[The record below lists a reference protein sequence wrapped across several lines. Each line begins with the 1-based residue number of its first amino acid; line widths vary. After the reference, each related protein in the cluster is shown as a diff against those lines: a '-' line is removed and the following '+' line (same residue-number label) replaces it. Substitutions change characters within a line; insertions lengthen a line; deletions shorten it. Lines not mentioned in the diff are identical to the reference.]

1 MSLCLCRFNK
11 KAQHILIIIKIC
23 VPFLVSLNSAKPS
36 YMCIKSGIVCCLFW
50 LILDNAQAQSA
61 SSVYEKPLHTV
72 LKEIQRYFGVVLD
85 YDTGKALHKMV
96 SYADWRYKTDIQSTL
111 TSVLGPLDMV
121 WEATGKDSFYIM
133 SFEYYKRD
141 TLEGKK
147 HLAQL
152 LMQYPSQAQ
161 WEQRKAAIKAC
172 FFSTL
177 GINPSV
183 KRNPLR
189 AIFRAKRIMKGY
201 TVENVAFESI
211 PGYFVCG
218 SLYRPIGKGKH
229 PAILCPHGH
238 FYNNENQML
247 EDERGRYRP
256 DMQYRCAAL
265 AKMGAI
271 VFDYDMYG
279 YGESANQTG
288 GFAAHETGFALSIQT
303 WNSIRALD
311 FMESLPDTD
320 TSRLGV
326 TGASGGG
333 TQSFILTALDNRIAA
348 SCPVVMVSASFYGG
362 CNCESGLPIHS
373 CMHTNNAEIAAMAA
387 PRPQLVVSDGND
399 WTKTVPTIEYPYLQK
414 VYALYIKTFNI
425 TNAHLPNDHHD
436 YGYSKRVPMYRFFA
450 DKFRLNI
457 GNITNATGVVDE
469 SGITIEKAAEQYVFD
484 ITHPMPPHALK
495 THAAIVEAFK
505 LAQSGNGL

>member
-1 MSLCLCRFNK
+1 MR
-11 KAQHILIIIKIC
+11 
-23 VPFLVSLNSAKPS
+23 
-36 YMCIKSGIVCCLFW
+36 IKSGILCCLLW
-50 LILDNAQAQSA
+50 LSLDNAQAQSA
-61 SSVYEKPLHTV
+61 AAVYEKSLHTV
-72 LKEIQRYFGVVLD
+72 LKEIQRYYSVVLD
-85 YDTGKALHKMV
+85 YDTGKALKKMV

-111 TSVLGPLDMV
+111 SSVLGPLDMV
-121 WEATGKDSFYIM
+121 WEATGKDSFYIR

-141 TLEGKK
+141 TLEGKR

-152 LMQYPSQAQ
+152 LLQYPGLPQ

-172 FFSTL
+172 FLSTL
-177 GINPSV
+177 GINPSI
-183 KRNPLR
+183 KRSPLQ
-189 AIFRAKRIMKGY
+189 AIFRSKRMMKGY

-238 FYNNENQML
+238 FYNNDNHML

-279 YGESANQTG
+279 YGESTNQTG
-288 GFAAHETGFALSIQT
+288 GFAFHETGFALAIQT

-311 FMESLPDTD
+311 FLESLPDTD

-373 CMHTNNAEIAAMAA
+373 CLHTNNAEIAAMAA

-399 WTKTVPTIEYPYLQK
+399 WTRTVPTIEYPYLQK
-414 VYALYIKTFNI
+414 VYNLYDKATNI
-425 TNAHLPNDHHD
+425 SNTHLPNDHHD
-436 YGYSKRVPMYRFFA
+436 YGYSKRVPMYYFFA
-450 DKFRLNI
+450 SVFKLDIAKISNPAAVI
-457 GNITNATGVVDE
+457 DE
-469 SGITIEKAAEQYVFD
+469 SGIAIEKAAEQYVFD
-484 ITHPMPPHALK
+484 KAHPMPPQALK
-495 THAAIVEAFK
+495 SHAAIVEAFRVV
-505 LAQSGNGL
+505 QSGN